1 MTPREFLNIAVKPN
15 LAEAAARPGDVRL
28 ALNAVHA
35 VDALAAHIAS
45 ATLGSHAIDFDLK
58 YRNLLAAAYPD
69 FRALRDLAKPTR
81 HVRLSRGGTRAGNAD
96 QGLIQGFGFGF
107 ATGFAQDAF
116 GVSDAVVVRT
126 AAGSLDSVVVIA
138 QNALAILEAEMALYG
153 L

>member
-15 LAEAAARPGDVRL
+15 LADAAARPGDVRL

-35 VDALAAHIAS
+35 VDALAAHIAF
-45 ATLGSHAIDFDLK
+45 ATPGSHAVDFDLK

-96 QGLIQGFGFGF
+96 QGLIQGFGF
-107 ATGFAQDAF
+107 ASGFAQGAF
-116 GVSDAVVVRT
+116 GGSDAVVVRT
-126 AAGSLDSVVVIA
+126 DAGSLDSVVVIA